1 LKVSGFTFIR
11 NAIKLDYPIVEAIQS
26 ILPICDEVVVAV
38 GNSDDSTLE
47 LIQSIDPV
55 KIRIIETIWDDNL
68 RENGAV
74 LALET
79 NKAFQAIDSESD
91 WAFYIQ
97 GDEVIHERYLETI
110 RNAMIYYQNRN
121 DIDGLLFN
129 YLHFYGSYDYVGA
142 SSKWYR
148 EEIRVVKNNKSI
160 YSFNDAQGFR
170 KGENQKLN
178 VAKIQAYVYH
188 YGWVKEP
195 KAMQQKQESFN
206 RLWHDDQWINENVS
220 KSISFEYEEH
230 VSQLSIFQDTHPKV
244 MRNRINNKN
253 WKFDYDISRNKR
265 SLKDQFKDFL
275 LKIGINAS
283 YQNYRLIEKFEQED

>member
-97 GDEVIHERYLETI
+97 GDEVVHERYLETI